1 MSSVLK
7 MCALSSMAASAMA
20 GDYDFN
26 FGDFVSGFGGYNR
39 YRRCHNHRRIRING
53 LTCDNGI
60 AAAMCSAEYC
70 NDGGD
75 IVKAWRGGADEYQT
89 CQLCWE
95 EACNNGHS
103 EFCDLGTTCTRP
115 KPKKTDKIAIVGA
128 GVHGLFMARA
138 LKRAG
143 YQHVTVFEKEA
154 EAAGSTHTTT
164 VDGHVHDWSTKILG
178 ADDFMTPGFLPELQS
193 MIDEYG
199 LTTRPFLTGQ
209 FYDADLGGAVLPLPH
224 VLLPFTATP
233 ELQQQLVS
241 EMIWGFEF
249 LKAVQVSAT
258 TPEEI
263 LQTGIV
269 FKNETF
275 TDFAA
280 RINKPAFTAY
290 MEFLSNGFLN
300 GPIADMPV
308 AVVLNC
314 RTSYQAA
321 YLKQLLLGFGI
332 TADSPL
338 PLSDELRGIL
348 GAEFKGAGWVINEGM
363 QTLFNRIIER
373 EGLDVCLGCEV
384 RSVRY
389 TWSGKIKVKVSDEP
403 RRTFDHLILSSRPH
417 DTIKF
422 LRQETAQREL
432 LTAASATDPVNIFM
446 FRVESTPAQLGTE
459 FAAFTYPGAHHWAAD
474 GSITGAV
481 REFAD
486 SNVMIAIG
494 YADPDMT
501 GEEAVEKATADMA
514 YAQMPV
520 TELVGHRQ
528 FNYVSIPPVS
538 EVENDW
544 FAKTTFEQGARNTY
558 MIGEVFSGYGVLP
571 GLRFV
576 NNFKG
581 KYFE

>member
-1 MSSVLK
+1 MSSALK
-7 MCALSSMAASAMA
+7 MCAIGSIALLAL
-20 GDYDFN
+20 GDNNDNDDHDDY
-26 FGDFVSGFGGYNR
+26 GYHYGGNGKPR
-39 YRRCHNHRRIRING
+39 NTRLRING
-53 LTCDNGI
+53 LRCKSGKT
-60 AAAMCSAEYC
+60 AASMCAAEHC
-70 NDGGD
+70 EDSGNIVRHWKGGE
-75 IVKAWRGGADEYQT
+75 DEFQT
-89 CQLCWE
+89 CQLCWQ
-95 EACNNGHS
+95 EACENGET
-103 EFCDLGTTCTRP
+103 EFCGMADTCKRP
-115 KPKKTDKIAIVGA
+115 KPKKTDRIAIVGA

-143 YQHVTVFEKEA
+143 YHHVTVFEKEE
-154 EAAGSTHTTT
+154 EAAGSTHSST

-178 ADDFMTPGFLPELQS
+178 ADDFLTPGFLPELQS

-199 LTTRPFLTGQ
+199 LTTRPFLSGQ

-224 VLLPFTATP
+224 VLLPFTTTP

-241 EMIWGFEF
+241 DMIWGFEF
-249 LKAVQVSAT
+249 LKAVQVAAT

-263 LQTGIV
+263 INAGFV
-269 FKNETF
+269 SKAESFA
-275 TDFAA
+275 DFAE
-280 RINKPAFTAY
+280 RINRPAFTAY

-300 GPIADMPV
+300 GPIANMPV

-321 YLKQLLLGFGI
+321 YLKQLLVGLGV

-338 PLSDELRGIL
+338 PLSDELRGVL
-348 GAEFKGAGWVINEGM
+348 GAEFQGAGYVINEGM

-373 EGLDVCLGCEV
+373 ECLDVCLGCEV
-384 RSVRY
+384 KSIKYKRN
-389 TWSGKIKVKVSDEP
+389 GQIKIKVKGEP
-403 RRTFDHLILSSRPH
+403 RRKFDHLIISSRPH
-417 DTIKF
+417 DTIEF
-422 LRQETAQREL
+422 LREESAQREL
-432 LTAASATDPVNIFM
+432 MTSASATDPVNIFM
-446 FRVESTPAQLGTE
+446 FRVESTPAQLGQE
-459 FAAFTYPGAHHWAAD
+459 FAAFTYPGAHNFAAD

-481 REFAD
+481 REFSD

-501 GEEAVEKATADMA
+501 GEESVEKATADMA

-520 TELVGHRQ
+520 SEVLGHRQ

-538 EVENDW
+538 EVANDW
-544 FAKTTFEQGARNTY
+544 FAKTTFQQGARNTY

-571 GLRFV
+571 ALRFV

-581 KYFE
+581 KYFQ